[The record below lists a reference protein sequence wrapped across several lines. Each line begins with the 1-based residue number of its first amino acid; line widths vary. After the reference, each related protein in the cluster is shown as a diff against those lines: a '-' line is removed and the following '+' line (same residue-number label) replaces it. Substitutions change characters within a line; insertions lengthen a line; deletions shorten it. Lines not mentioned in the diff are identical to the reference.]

1 MPYAF
6 LLFLF
11 FICILSYFYEFFM
24 YNNKIIIIIQK
35 KTDRN
40 SNVVS
45 ICLAQSLKLFGYNFN
60 LEHLVPASMLEA
72 VFCFLFASGRVDDGL
87 AGRHA
92 ISLSSDNRF
101 AVVPRV
107 GQVGQDSRRQNNC
120 KNIAVCTC
128 IHNIT
133 PRADGH
139 VCALH
144 HDVVAIDPFQI
155 CNLLCGHNVA
165 AQPKN
170 LSHVF
175 FLHT

>member
-1 MPYAF
+1 MLFSFFHFSFAF
-6 LLFLF
+6 YHTFMNF
-11 FICILSYFYEFFM
+11 SCIIK
-24 YNNKIIIIIQK
+24 KIIIIIQK

-45 ICLAQSLKLFGYNFN
+45 ICLAQSLKLFGNNFN
-60 LEHLVPASMLEA
+60 LEHLFPASMLEA
-72 VFCFLFASGRVDDGL
+72 VFRFLFASGRGDDGL
-87 AGRHA
+87 ASRHA
-92 ISLSSDNRF
+92 IGLSSDNRF

>member
-1 MPYAF
+1 M
-6 LLFLF
+6 LFSF
-11 FICILSYFYEFFM
+11 FYFSFTFYHTFMNFSCIIKK
-24 YNNKIIIIIQK
+24 NIIIIQK
-35 KTDRN
+35 NDRN

-45 ICLAQSLKLFGYNFN
+45 ICLAQSLKLFGHNFN
-60 LEHLVPASMLEA
+60 LDHLFPASMLEA
-72 VFCFLFASGRVDDGL
+72 VFRFLFASGRVDDGL
-87 AGRHA
+87 GPVATRLALARITGLLLFRGLA
-92 ISLSSDNRF
+92 
-101 AVVPRV
+101 
-107 GQVGQDSRRQNNC
+107 QVGQDMQRQNNC